1 MIPLSLKKNSI
12 ICSIQKEIFKME
24 IRESVF
30 KKGKMHKRK
39 FNHEKLSLLFEKTPQ
54 RVFW

>member
-1 MIPLSLKKNSI
+1 M
-12 ICSIQKEIFKME
+12 CSIQKDILKME

-30 KKGKMHKRK
+30 KKGKMQKRK
-39 FNHEKLSLLFEKTPQ
+39 FNQEKLSLLFEKTPR

>member
-1 MIPLSLKKNSI
+1 M
-12 ICSIQKEIFKME
+12 CSIQKDILKME

-39 FNHEKLSLLFEKTPQ
+39 FNQEKLSLLFEKTPR